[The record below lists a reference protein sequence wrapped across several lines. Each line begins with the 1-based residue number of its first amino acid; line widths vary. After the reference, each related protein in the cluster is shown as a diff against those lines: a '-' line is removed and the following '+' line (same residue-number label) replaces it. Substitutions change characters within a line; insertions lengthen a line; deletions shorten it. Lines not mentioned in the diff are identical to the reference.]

1 MTRLPRYFIQ
11 GLLIVGPL
19 AITVYIVYRMFVFV
33 DGLLHDY
40 LEQVFG
46 WAIPGLGVLIVV
58 LSISLIGFAGQTIV
72 ARPIQRVFE
81 RMIGRIPILETI
93 YSSLGDFLEAIFGE
107 KKKFNKPVLVRVNPI
122 SELEKLGFITDE
134 DLSSIGEH
142 DKVAVYFPHSYNF
155 SGELFIVP
163 RHLVRPLSLPASEV
177 MKFVVSGGVARMGE
191 G

>member
-1 MTRLPRYFIQ
+1 MTRLPRYFFQ

-58 LSISLIGFAGQTIV
+58 ISISLIGFAGQTIV
-72 ARPIQRVFE
+72 ARPIQRVFD
-81 RMIGRIPILETI
+81 RMIHRIPILETI

-107 KKKFNKPVLVRVNPI
+107 KKKFNKPVLVRVNAV

-134 DLSSIGEH
+134 DLRNIGAR

-163 RHLVRPLSLPASEV
+163 RHLVTPLSLPASEV

>member
-1 MTRLPRYFIQ
+1 MNKPARYFIQ
-11 GLLIVGPL
+11 GLLMVGPL
-19 AITVYIVYRMFVFV
+19 AVTLYIIYRMFLFT
-33 DGLLHDY
+33 DGLLRDY
-40 LEQVFG
+40 LEQFFG

-58 LSISLIGFAGQTIV
+58 LSISLIGFAGQSIV
-72 ARPIQRVFE
+72 ARPIQRVFD

-107 KKKFNKPVLVRVNPI
+107 KKKFNKPVLVRVNAV

-163 RHLVRPLSLPASEV
+163 KKLITPLSLPSGEV
-177 MKFVVSGGVARMGE
+177 MKFIVSGGVARMGE
-191 G
+191 E